1 MNTATLVLGLQRES
15 VRARSGAGIVSVLA
29 IVSLTLGSA
38 IAFLVAGGTWM
49 FWQRAHHPEDA
60 VPALRAAAGETPENY
75 FLPWFVLALMACAFI
90 VPALFNLTAQAAV
103 LGASGREQRLS
114 TLRLLGLSSHQVER
128 MAAVETGI
136 QALIGIVLGWLI
148 SVLIA
153 PVFTHV
159 KFQDR
164 PVAFEEIILPWWGY
178 LAVAAGLFLLALAAA
193 LAGMWRVRVSPLGVA
208 KRQMPAA
215 FRWWRLIA
223 FLLIVTVG
231 GVLLKGQSGT
241 PEISMAVPL
250 FAVIMS
256 INLVAPYL
264 LQIGARLLA
273 LLPGTA
279 HLVACQRVNANA
291 RRAWRQSAAIG
302 FFGFLAGF
310 LMGSPNGTDALA
322 TAMKEE
328 QETGIVFR
336 DVSTGVVLTLLF
348 GFALTS
354 MSIFLGQVSSAFE
367 DKELI
372 RSLDLMGV
380 PRRFQFRTNAL
391 AVMGPIV
398 ALSVFGFLFGA
409 GIAGIMFLSIV
420 WGEDVDLAGR
430 LLISFSFLAV
440 GWAVTFLAIALVEPL
455 RGHVLRSGRRKE

>member
-49 FWQRAHHPEDA
+49 FWQRVHHPEDA
-60 VPALRAAAGETPENY
+60 VPALRAAAGENPENY
-75 FLPWFVLALMACAFI
+75 FMPWFVLALMACAFI

-178 LAVAAGLFLLALAAA
+178 LAVAAVLFLLALAAA

-223 FLLIVTVG
+223 FLLIVIVG

-241 PEISMAVPL
+241 PEISMVVPL

-264 LQIGARLLA
+264 LQLGARLLA

-279 HLVACQRVNANA
+279 HLVACQRVGANA

-322 TAMKEE
+322 TALKEE

-367 DKELI
+367 DKELT

-380 PRRFQFRTNAL
+380 PRRFQFRTNTL

-398 ALSVFGFLFGA
+398 ALSIFGFLFGA
-409 GIAGIMFLSIV
+409 GIAGTMFLSIV
-420 WGEDVDLAGR
+420 WDEGVDLAER

>member
-1 MNTATLVLGLQRES
+1 
-15 VRARSGAGIVSVLA
+15 
-29 IVSLTLGSA
+29 
-38 IAFLVAGGTWM
+38 
-49 FWQRAHHPEDA
+49 
-60 VPALRAAAGETPENY
+60 
-75 FLPWFVLALMACAFI
+75 
-90 VPALFNLTAQAAV
+90 
-103 LGASGREQRLS
+103 
-114 TLRLLGLSSHQVER
+114 

-136 QALIGIVLGWLI
+136 QALIGIVLGWLV

-178 LAVAAGLFLLALAAA
+178 LAVAAVLFLLALAAA
-193 LAGMWRVRVSPLGVA
+193 LAGMRRVRVSPLGVA

-231 GVLLKGQSGT
+231 GALLKGKSDA
-241 PEISMAVPL
+241 PEISVAVVL
-250 FAVIMS
+250 FAVVMS

-310 LMGSPNGTDALA
+310 LLGAPMGTDALT
-322 TAMKEE
+322 TALKEE
-328 QETGIVFR
+328 QETGIMFR
-336 DVSTGVVLTLLF
+336 DVSTGVILTLLF

-380 PRRFQFRTNAL
+380 PRRFQFSTNAR

-398 ALSVFGFLFGA
+398 ALSLFGFLFG
-409 GIAGIMFLSIV
+409 GSIAALMFFSALE
-420 WGEDVDLAGR
+420 GEDIDLAGR
-430 LLISFSFLAV
+430 FLMSFGFLAL

-455 RGHVLRSGRRKE
+455 RSQVLRSGRRRE

>member
-29 IVSLTLGSA
+29 IVSLTLGAA

-60 VPALRAAAGETPENY
+60 VPALRAAAGENPENY

-178 LAVAAGLFLLALAAA
+178 LAVAAVLFLLALAAA

-208 KRQMPAA
+208 KCQMPAA

-302 FFGFLAGF
+302 FSAS
-310 LMGSPNGTDALA
+310 SPA
-322 TAMKEE
+322 
-328 QETGIVFR
+328 
-336 DVSTGVVLTLLF
+336 S
-348 GFALTS
+348 
-354 MSIFLGQVSSAFE
+354 
-367 DKELI
+367 
-372 RSLDLMGV
+372 
-380 PRRFQFRTNAL
+380 
-391 AVMGPIV
+391 
-398 ALSVFGFLFGA
+398 
-409 GIAGIMFLSIV
+409 
-420 WGEDVDLAGR
+420 
-430 LLISFSFLAV
+430 
-440 GWAVTFLAIALVEPL
+440 
-455 RGHVLRSGRRKE
+455 